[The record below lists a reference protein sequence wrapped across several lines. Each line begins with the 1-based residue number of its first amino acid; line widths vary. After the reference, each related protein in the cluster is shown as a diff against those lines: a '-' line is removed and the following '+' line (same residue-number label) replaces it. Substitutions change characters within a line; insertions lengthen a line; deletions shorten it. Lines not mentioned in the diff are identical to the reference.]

1 MILMTQKKIVTSG
14 TLLSILRAVMRPA
27 VALSVVRAVVVM
39 VRDAGT
45 GALNDS

>member
-14 TLLSILRAVMRPA
+14 TLLSILRPVMRPA
-27 VALSVVRAVVVM
+27 VAVCAVVVM
-39 VRDAGT
+39 VREAGS